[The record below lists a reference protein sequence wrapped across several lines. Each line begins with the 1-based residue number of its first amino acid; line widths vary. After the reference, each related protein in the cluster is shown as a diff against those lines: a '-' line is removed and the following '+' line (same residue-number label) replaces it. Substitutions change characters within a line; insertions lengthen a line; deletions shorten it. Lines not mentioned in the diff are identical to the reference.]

1 MTNMFQLLSYHLEIC
16 NIPQILQASLID
28 DHWTKRL
35 SVNKQRLVSDTNVAC
50 GTSLCSFKG
59 KKGHLIS

>member
-1 MTNMFQLLSYHLEIC
+1 MTNTFQLLSYHLEIC
-16 NIPQILQASLID
+16 NIPQILLASLID

-35 SVNKQRLVSDTNVAC
+35 SVNKQRLVSTEQVYGRSRA
-50 GTSLCSFKG
+50 